1 MKPAFVIMVL
11 TLLSAQMVWA
21 HAGVKDPG
29 VMARMHA
36 MKTIGASSKILRQMA
51 SGRVTFDAAQA
62 DAAKTA
68 LIRYFEQTPGLFE
81 EQHTDPKSEALPIIW
96 QQFEDFE
103 AIAQNAVNKAKA
115 LDVGSL
121 DGIRSTLPAVGQTCS
136 SCHKV
141 YRIED

>member
-1 MKPAFVIMVL
+1 
-11 TLLSAQMVWA
+11 
-21 HAGVKDPG
+21 
-29 VMARMHA
+29 MARMHA
-36 MKTIGASSKILRQMA
+36 MKTIGASSRVLRQMA
-51 SGRVTFDAAQA
+51 SGRAAFDAAQA
-62 DAAKTA
+62 EAAKTA
-68 LIRYFEQTPGLFE
+68 LIRYFEQTPELFK

-103 AIAQNAVNKAKA
+103 AIAQNAVDTANA

-121 DGIRSTLPAVGQTCS
+121 TGIRSTLPAVGQTCS